1 MSQSGCECVSC
12 DARLRGRLL
21 SVGQT
26 LTAGFGFK
34 AKGLSG
40 SLTIALLL
48 NATLVFNPSSFY
60 KRAPAY
66 NLSGHWQ
73 RDDELL
79 GLANAL
85 PTEDLLKACPN
96 SCYDTIILTSSSR
109 PNSGL
114 STWWQQHGANMTGVV
129 SRLRT
134 GRRHLMVLKPPN
146 GSIMYHG
153 HTMPFVAGY
162 AFTEDFF
169 RNAWLRGSI
178 ARRDVWPL
186 FRPGYLNVAL
196 HVRNGDRLPGRA
208 YERAMYAN
216 LPDLWYEAA
225 ISSIERALL
234 SKTPR
239 ENIQM
244 HVVAF
249 GSGVGK
255 GLKFLPNASGEPSEL
270 PNFLKQSRGVA
281 SHKISLD
288 GDFRVDLSHMARADV
303 LVAAASS
310 FSLLAMALTRSIVIG
325 PHKPDVAGSLIDRT
339 RAQRCYCWNARQ
351 TTTGSASELER
362 CVISA
367 MASCA
372 GHA

>member
-1 MSQSGCECVSC
+1 MMSQSGCECVSC

-196 HVRNGDRLPGRA
+196 HVRNGDRLPGRS
-208 YERAMYAN
+208 YERAMLAN

-255 GLKFLPNASGEPSEL
+255 GLKSAKCVRGAVGAAKFPQAIAWGSIAQ
-270 PNFLKQSRGVA
+270 NF
-281 SHKISLD
+281 
-288 GDFRVDLSHMARADV
+288 
-303 LVAAASS
+303 
-310 FSLLAMALTRSIVIG
+310 
-325 PHKPDVAGSLIDRT
+325 P
-339 RAQRCYCWNARQ
+339 
-351 TTTGSASELER
+351 
-362 CVISA
+362 
-367 MASCA
+367 
-372 GHA
+372 

>member
-1 MSQSGCECVSC
+1 
-12 DARLRGRLL
+12 
-21 SVGQT
+21 
-26 LTAGFGFK
+26 
-34 AKGLSG
+34 
-40 SLTIALLL
+40 
-48 NATLVFNPSSFY
+48 
-60 KRAPAY
+60 
-66 NLSGHWQ
+66 
-73 RDDELL
+73 
-79 GLANAL
+79 
-85 PTEDLLKACPN
+85 
-96 SCYDTIILTSSSR
+96 
-109 PNSGL
+109 
-114 STWWQQHGANMTGVV
+114 
-129 SRLRT
+129 
-134 GRRHLMVLKPPN
+134 MVLQPPN
-146 GSIMYHG
+146 GSIMHHG

-162 AFTEDFF
+162 ALTEDFF

-196 HVRNGDRLPGRA
+196 HVRNGDRLPGRS
-208 YERAMYAN
+208 YERAMLAN

-270 PNFLKQSRGVA
+270 PKFLKQSRGVA

-339 RAQRCYCWNARQ
+339 RAQRCYCWNAKQ